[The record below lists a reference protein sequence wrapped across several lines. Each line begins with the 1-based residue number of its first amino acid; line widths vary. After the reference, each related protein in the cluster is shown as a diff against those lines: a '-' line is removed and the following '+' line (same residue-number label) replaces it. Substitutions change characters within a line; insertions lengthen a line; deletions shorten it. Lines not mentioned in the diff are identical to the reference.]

1 MTVTDA
7 IRDTRPKQPKGPA
20 RALRPVRPKD
30 NGAGGK
36 VVTRLAQTD
45 ILFANIQM
53 ITDGGDNNLH
63 AHAGMDGLWFVL
75 AGCARFYG
83 PGQDD
88 VIGEVGPRQAVLIPR
103 NFPYWFEKVGE
114 EELEILQ
121 VEAIDKSVRNTRT
134 DFGAITQ
141 ASSEARIYSLDG
153 ELLRKGYEK
162 EPG

>member
-1 MTVTDA
+1 MTDHAT
-7 IRDTRPKQPKGPA
+7 RDTAKPPKGPA
-20 RALRPVRPKD
+20 KVLKPVRPAAD
-30 NGAGGK
+30 DGAAPGK

-53 ITDGGDNNLH
+53 IARGGDNNLH

-75 AGCARFYG
+75 AGRARFYG
-83 PGQDD
+83 PGQND
-88 VIGEVGPRQAVLIPR
+88 VIGEVGPREAVLIPR
-103 NFPYWFEKVGE
+103 NFPYWFEQVGS
-114 EELEILQ
+114 EELELLQ

-134 DFGAITQ
+134 DYGAITENS
-141 ASSEARIYSLDG
+141 AEARIYSLDG